1 MISRIIF
8 LQVSIIIISIERPQM
23 TFKHAIINTLLVSSV
38 LVSSGLQAK
47 VPGITTGAQLQA
59 QAEKRTTI
67 ISTQALKKMLDEDLD
82 MVLVDVRLPSEI
94 TGMGGAIKAPQNRN
108 IPRGWLEYR
117 ITSVALSKDT
127 PIVVYCGAGIRTP
140 LAADT
145 LQKMGY
151 TNVKNYSAGYIG
163 WKKAGL
169 PTTP

>member
-1 MISRIIF
+1 MKNRSLF
-8 LQVSIIIISIERPQM
+8 AS
-23 TFKHAIINTLLVSSV
+23 AILTTLLIPAIA
-38 LVSSGLQAK
+38 QAK
-47 VPGITTGAQLQA
+47 VPGITTGAQLQIE
-59 QAEKRTTI
+59 AEKRTTI
-67 ISTQALKKMLDEDLD
+67 ISTQGLKKALDEDLD

-94 TGMGGAIKAPQNRN
+94 TSMGGAIKAPQNRN

-151 TNVKNYSAGYIG
+151 TNVKNYSAGYID

-169 PTTP
+169 PTAQ

>member
-1 MISRIIF
+1 MEPEKQMKNRS
-8 LQVSIIIISIERPQM
+8 LIIS
-23 TFKHAIINTLLVSSV
+23 AILTALLVPAIA
-38 LVSSGLQAK
+38 QAA
-47 VPGITTGAQLQA
+47 VPGITTGVQLQIE
-59 QAEKRTTI
+59 AEKRTTV
-67 ISTQALKKMLDEDLD
+67 ISTQDLKKALDEDLD

-94 TGMGGAIKAPQNRN
+94 KGMGGAIKAPQNRN

-169 PTTP
+169 PVAQ